1 MDRIKRLTIELAT
14 KTANSDFVR
23 NLMRDI
29 KSLRALWNWVYMAL
43 YVWICVWTV
52 LYHPDAITTVVTVTG
67 GVVSVIFT
75 GYVLT
80 KTYERVKN
88 GNGNGNVHGPA
99 GDPQGGD
106 ENGASD

>member
-14 KTANSDFVR
+14 KTANSDFAK

-52 LYHPDAITTVVTVTG
+52 LYHPDAIATVVTVTG

-88 GNGNGNVHGPA
+88 GNGNGNGHG
-99 GDPQGGD
+99 QGGD

>member
-1 MDRIKRLTIELAT
+1 MDRIKQLTLDLAK

-23 NLMRDI
+23 NVARDI
-29 KSLRALWNWVYMAL
+29 KSLRALWNWLYMAL
-43 YVWICVWTV
+43 YAWICVWTV
-52 LYHPDAITTVVTVTG
+52 LYHPDAIPTVVTVTG

-80 KTYERVKN
+80 KTYEKVRN
-88 GNGNGNVHGPA
+88 GNGNHKLPE
-99 GDPQGGD
+99 GD

>member
-1 MDRIKRLTIELAT
+1 MDRIRRLTIELAT
-14 KTANSDFVR
+14 KTANSDFVK

-52 LYHPDAITTVVTVTG
+52 LYHPDAIATVVTVTG

-88 GNGNGNVHGPA
+88 GNGNGNGHG
-99 GDPQGGD
+99 QGGD